1 MARLRYGETTS
12 CDALRGT
19 LLEIAKEQRLS
30 DGNSKGKLKQNE
42 NERSENCLSNDIV
55 LRNIDVWRWLG
66 ALGNAVVLHAANN
79 THQRLE

>member
-1 MARLRYGETTS
+1 MRYGETTC
-12 CDALRGT
+12 CDALRET
-19 LLEIAKEQRLS
+19 QMAIAKEQRLS
-30 DGNSKGKLKQNE
+30 DGNLKGNLKQKG

>member
-1 MARLRYGETTS
+1 MLRCAKRDPNGDRER
-12 CDALRGT
+12 AEIKRRK
-19 LLEIAKEQRLS
+19 LEGKAKAKRKRKES
-30 DGNSKGKLKQNE
+30 
-42 NERSENCLSNDIV
+42 CLSNDIV